1 LSGVSHGHVA
11 VDIAV
16 VHGGV
21 IIYRLSGPDPSI
33 VWSFTTCTECA
44 MRPAGAAVPHAFD
57 VRCLPN
63 PNRLDLE
70 TGDEAARA
78 SSIDQILRYGTEA
91 GAIAATRCE
100 ERSYMLDFAVPFDT
114 PGGYVRALF
123 ALYDLP
129 RVVADAFLADLSQ
142 AIRSGRR
149 DLLVSEERAVANALD
164 VAFAATECDETHHA
178 ALQTDLC
185 NLLTNGS

>member
-1 LSGVSHGHVA
+1 MSPLSHARGT

-21 IIYRLSGPDPSI
+21 IIYRLSGSDPSI

-44 MRPAGAAVPHAFD
+44 MRRDGAAVPHAFD
-57 VRCLPN
+57 VRRLPN

-70 TGDEAARA
+70 TGDEAVRA
-78 SSIDQILRYGTEA
+78 VWIDQILRHGSDA
-91 GAIAATRCE
+91 GAIAASRCE
-100 ERSYMLDFAVPFDT
+100 ERPYMLDFKVPFDT

-129 RVVADAFLADLSQ
+129 RTVADAFLADLSQ

-149 DLLVSEERAVANALD
+149 DLLASEERAIANALD
-164 VAFAATECDETHHA
+164 AAFAAAECDETHRL
-178 ALQTDLC
+178 ALQAEIT
-185 NLLTNGS
+185 NLLRNAS

>member
-1 LSGVSHGHVA
+1 MTSRGS

-21 IIYRLSGPDPSI
+21 IIYRLSGTDPSI
-33 VWSFTTCTECA
+33 AWSFTTCTECA
-44 MRPAGAAVPHAFD
+44 LRPAGAAVPHAFD
-57 VRCLPN
+57 VRRLPN

-78 SSIDQILRYGTEA
+78 SSIDQILRHGTEA
-91 GAIAATRCE
+91 GAIAASRCE
-100 ERSYMLDFAVPFDT
+100 DRAYMLDFAVPFDT

-129 RVVADAFLADLSQ
+129 RAAADAFLGDLSQ

-149 DLLVSEERAVANALD
+149 DLLTSEERAVANALD
-164 VAFAATECDETHHA
+164 AAFAAADCEETHRL
-178 ALQTDLC
+178 ALQVDITR
-185 NLLTNGS
+185 LLRNG